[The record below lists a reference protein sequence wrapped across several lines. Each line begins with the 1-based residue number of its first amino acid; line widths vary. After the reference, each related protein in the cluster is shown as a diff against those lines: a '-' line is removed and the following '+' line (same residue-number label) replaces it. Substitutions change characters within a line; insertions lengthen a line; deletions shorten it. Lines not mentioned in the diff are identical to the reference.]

1 MASVVEREL
10 LVALLD
16 HTRGEPAAHGNLRAS
31 MRVTDEVFDR
41 LLSRL
46 KVESLISERG
56 DLIEASPGQRLKI
69 AVRAVELG
77 ADIERVCRA
86 LGWLEFEE
94 MAAYVF
100 EENGYRVRRRY
111 RFEAEGRRWE
121 VDVLASR
128 RPLVVCAECKRWARG
143 MGDAAA
149 KRTVE
154 THLEKTRIFS
164 ENLVKV
170 AEELGLRGWR
180 RAVAVPI
187 TMSLTPA
194 PMRFYSHVPV
204 VSILELP
211 SFLGDF
217 EGHLN
222 SLAHFDVDLPPL
234 RTRPSQ
240 TVLRREYDTATK

>member
-1 MASVVEREL
+1 
-10 LVALLD
+10 
-16 HTRGEPAAHGNLRAS
+16 

-46 KVESLISERG
+46 KFESLISERG

-170 AEELGLRGWR
+170 AEGLGLRGWR
-180 RAVAVPI
+180 RVVVVPI

-211 SFLGDF
+211 SFIGDF

-222 SLAHFDVDLPPL
+222 SLAHFDVDLPPP

-240 TVLRREYDTATK
+240 TVLRR